1 MKTNSKIPEEIIC
14 KIWEEKRFDS
24 SLTTADGIS
33 IEILDSGVRNNDEAG
48 PDYQH
53 ARIRIG
59 NITFTGDI
67 EIDTFHSDWKAHG
80 HNLNQRYNKII
91 LHAVLSNDSS
101 YPFVV
106 TQNGRKVP
114 TLELNQYL
122 TSSIKQNI
130 QQDLSKIKSED
141 EIKMPCA
148 ELNHQI
154 ERREKLNFLKNLGL
168 LRFRKKCE
176 KNLERIKELILLSEL
191 NVKEPKIHHDFH
203 KEVSNRKFEQKDF
216 DHLELWQQLYYEQ
229 VFEAL
234 GYSRNKEIMF
244 KLSKSADIKFF
255 KSIEKLSREKIE
267 SVLFHVSGLFPE
279 VNDIASEDTSEYMR
293 DSLDIWSTVKDKY
306 DSGILNKNDWNFFKL
321 RPQNFPTIRIAAGAR
336 LLERIIVREQFTRII
351 NLFQKHAETSK
362 LITKIRNEI
371 IVQGEGYWAS
381 HYNFNKETKTK
392 LNYFIGLG
400 RADEII
406 VNILFPIYSVYFEI
420 NDKKEL
426 SQKVLELYI
435 NFYQKEGNHLVDQV
449 NDNLGFK
456 NEKFK
461 SVYYQGM
468 IDLFRNY
475 CIKKRCLECEIGK
488 KVFN

>member
-1 MKTNSKIPEEIIC
+1 LKTNSKIPEEVIY
-14 KIWEEKRFDS
+14 KIWEERRFDS
-24 SLTTADGIS
+24 SLTTANGIS
-33 IEILDSGVRNNDEAG
+33 IEILDSGTRNTDEAG

-114 TLELNQYL
+114 TLELNQFL
-122 TSSIKQNI
+122 NSSIKQNLE
-130 QQDLSKIKSED
+130 QDLSKIKSED
-141 EIKMPCA
+141 EIKMPCS
-148 ELNHQI
+148 ELNHQV

-191 NVKEPKIHHDFH
+191 NVKEPKVHHDFH
-203 KEVSNRKFEQKDF
+203 KEITNRKFDQKDF
-216 DHLELWQQLYYEQ
+216 EQLELWQQIYYEQ

-255 KSIEKLSREKIE
+255 KSLDELTRKKIE
-267 SVLFHVSGLFPE
+267 SILFHVSGLFPE
-279 VNDIASEDTSEYMR
+279 VTDIKSEDTSEYMR
-293 DSLDIWSTVKDKY
+293 DSLDIWFTAKDKY

-336 LLERIIVREQFTRII
+336 LLERIIIHDQFNRII
-351 NLFQKHAETSK
+351 NIFQNHTETPK
-362 LITKIRNEI
+362 LITKLRNEI

-381 HYNFNKETKTK
+381 HYNFNKETKRK

-406 VNILFPIYSVYFEI
+406 VNILLPIYSVYFEI
-420 NDKKEL
+420 NDNKEL

-449 NDNLGFK
+449 NNTLGFR
-456 NEKFK
+456 NEKFR

-468 IDLFRNY
+468 IDLFRSY